1 MEIENSS
8 ERLIWR
14 KKKYSV
20 VFCLRGKNQMVQQKQ
35 YYCFLDS
42 NKLMVRCWPQNFV
55 LFSHV
60 FSINFDL
67 PMKFSFRPY
76 KFDRFKQ
83 SKHLF
88 SYLAVDKSVIIYCK
102 TYFIKRWTF
111 TEKQMIFPLNR
122 FLCYFLSYYLNSRLR
137 SIIFR
142 QYWFSGFY
150 LWTEILSQPH
160 NRLVWPFNPCG
171 IFWHFLNRLVYH

>member
-76 KFDRFKQ
+76 KFDQFKQ

-88 SYLAVDKSVIIYCK
+88 SYLAVDKSGIIYCK
-102 TYFIKRWTF
+102 TYFINFSKTNLY
-111 TEKQMIFPLNR
+111 KMNL
-122 FLCYFLSYYLNSRLR
+122 
-137 SIIFR
+137 
-142 QYWFSGFY
+142 YWKTDDFSTKPISLLFS
-150 LWTEILSQPH
+150 LILLKFQA
-160 NRLVWPFNPCG
+160 
-171 IFWHFLNRLVYH
+171 